1 MLRSLSIRD
10 FVIVDTLDLDFSAGF
25 TVFTGE
31 TGAGK
36 SILIDALA
44 LVLGER
50 ADAGVV
56 REGAARA
63 SISATFAT
71 HATLDA
77 WLAERELGGDEGN
90 HEVLLR
96 RTVDAGGRG
105 KAFINGAAATLTQLR
120 EVGDQLVDIHGQHAH
135 QQLLRPDAQR
145 LLFDAHAGLTLQ
157 TTAVAEAW
165 RAWRACVRQREAVEQ
180 QSREM
185 QLERERLEWQV
196 GELDKLAPQPGE
208 WEEIQTEYNRLSHA
222 ASLIDGSRTALDALH
237 EADGSVLSSL
247 NSLVQKV
254 RQLADL
260 DPALNDVLAALE
272 PAQVQAEEAAHS
284 LSRYVDRVELDPE
297 RLQAVEARMQAIH
310 TTARKYR
317 LPPEQLP
324 DELLARRQQLDDLQA
339 AQDIN
344 KIAARETAARGA
356 YLTLAQHLSAARTRA
371 AEALS
376 AAVTEAMQG
385 LSMAGGAFSVA
396 LHKLDEGQSYGL
408 EQVEFLVAGHA
419 GVTARPLARV
429 ASGGE
434 LARISLA
441 ISVITSEA
449 APTPTLIF
457 DEVDTGIGGA
467 VAEVVGR
474 RLQELG
480 RARQVLCVTHLP
492 QVAAQAGT
500 HLLVSKDTVEGSKTD
515 GPVNGP
521 ITRSRIRP
529 LDTAGRVTETARML
543 GGATV
548 TATTLQ
554 HAEEMVAQGVAQ
566 AATQDARGGHAANAG
581 AKSAKGSKDSKDSNK
596 DADKDGRRARRAVG

>member
-10 FVIVDTLDLDFSAGF
+10 FVIVDTLDLDFTAGF

-63 SISATFAT
+63 SVSATFST
-71 HATLDA
+71 HPALDA
-77 WLAERELGGDEGN
+77 WLNEQALAEDDGN
-90 HEVLLR
+90 VLLR
-96 RTVDAGGRG
+96 RVVDANGRS
-105 KAFINGAAATLTQLR
+105 KAFINGNAATLAQLR

-135 QQLLRPDAQR
+135 QLLLRPDAQR
-145 LLFDAHAGLTLQ
+145 LLLDAHAGLTAQ
-157 TTAVAEAW
+157 AAAVAEAW
-165 RAWRACVRQREAVEQ
+165 RTWRACVRQREAVEQ

-196 GELDKLAPQPGE
+196 GELDKLAPQAGE
-208 WEEIQTEYNRLSHA
+208 WEAIQGEHKRLSHA
-222 ASLIDGSRTALDALH
+222 ANLLEGGRAALDALS
-237 EADGSVLSSL
+237 EADGAVLSAL
-247 NSLVQKV
+247 NEMAHRL
-254 RQLADL
+254 RQLAEV
-260 DPALNDVLAALE
+260 DPALADVVTALE
-272 PAQVQAEEAAHS
+272 AAEVQAEEAAHS
-284 LSRYVDRVELDPE
+284 LTRYVDRLELDPE
-297 RLQAVEARMQAIH
+297 RLQVVEERMQALH
-310 TTARKYR
+310 TAARKFR
-317 LPPEQLP
+317 VPPEQLP
-324 DELLARRQQLDDLQA
+324 EELLARRQQLDDLQA
-339 AQDIN
+339 AQDLN
-344 KIAARETAARGA
+344 KITAREAAARAA
-356 YLTLAQHLSAARTRA
+356 YLTIARHLSDSRREA
-371 AEALS
+371 AERLS

-385 LSMAGGAFSVA
+385 LSMAGGSFTVA
-396 LHKLDEGQSYGL
+396 LHPLEEGASHGL

-419 GVTARPLARV
+419 GVSARPLAKV

-500 HLLVSKDTVEGSKTD
+500 HLLVSKETVGD
-515 GPVNGP
+515 GGEAV
-521 ITRSRIRP
+521 TRSQIRV
-529 LDTAGRVTETARML
+529 LDAAGRVVETARML

-554 HAEEMVAQGVAQ
+554 HAEEMLAQG
-566 AATQDARGGHAANAG
+566 ARGVPAAARE
-581 AKSAKGSKDSKDSNK
+581 
-596 DADKDGRRARRAVG
+596 GRRARRAAS

>member
-10 FVIVDTLDLDFSAGF
+10 FVIVDTLDLDFTTGF

-56 REGAARA
+56 REGAPRA
-63 SISATFAT
+63 SVSATFST
-71 HATLDA
+71 HPALDA
-77 WLAERELGGDEGN
+77 WLAERELNSEAEDGVAT
-90 HEVLLR
+90 VLLR
-96 RTVDAGGRG
+96 RTVDAGGRS
-105 KAFINGAAATLTQLR
+105 KAFINGAAATLAQLR

-135 QQLLRPDAQR
+135 QLLLRPDAQR
-145 LLFDAHAGLTLQ
+145 LLFDAHAGLTQ
-157 TTAVAEAW
+157 QAGAVAEAW
-165 RAWRACVRQREAVEQ
+165 RAWRACVRQREAVEH

-196 GELDKLAPQPGE
+196 GELDKLNPQPGE
-208 WEEIQTEYNRLSHA
+208 WEEIQSEYNRLSHA
-222 ASLIDGSRTALDALH
+222 AGLIDGSRAALEALS
-237 EADGSVLSSL
+237 EADGSVLSAL
-247 NSLVQKV
+247 NTIVHKLQ
-254 RQLADL
+254 QLADV
-260 DPALNDVLAALE
+260 DPALRDVLAALE
-272 PAQVQAEEAAHS
+272 PAQMQAEEAAHS
-284 LSRYVDRVELDPE
+284 LTRYVDRLELDPE
-297 RLQAVEARMQAIH
+297 RLQAVDERMQALH
-310 TTARKYR
+310 ATARKYR

-324 DELLARRQQLDDLQA
+324 DELVARRQQLDDLQA
-339 AQDIN
+339 AQDLN
-344 KIAARETAARGA
+344 KVMAREAAAKAA
-356 YLTLAQHLSAARTRA
+356 YLTLAQHLSHARKHAAQ
-371 AEALS
+371 ALS
-376 AAVTEAMQG
+376 AAVTDAMQG
-385 LSMAGGAFSVA
+385 LSMAGGSFVA
-396 LHKLDEGQSYGL
+396 ALNALDEGQSHGL

-419 GVTARPLARV
+419 GVSPRPLARV

-449 APTPTLIF
+449 SPTPTLIF

-500 HLLVSKDTVEGSKTD
+500 HLLVSKETTDAGDGS
-515 GPVNGP
+515 V
-521 ITRSRIRP
+521 TRSRIRV
-529 LDTAGRVTETARML
+529 LDPAGRVVETARML

-554 HAEEMVAQGVAQ
+554 HAEEMLAQGMSGGQ
-566 AATQDARGGHAANAG
+566 GSQPARGAG
-581 AKSAKGSKDSKDSNK
+581 G
-596 DADKDGRRARRAVG
+596 KDGRRNRRAAG

>member
-10 FVIVDTLDLDFSAGF
+10 FVIVDTLDLDFTTGF

-56 REGAARA
+56 REGAPRA
-63 SISATFAT
+63 SVSATFST
-71 HATLDA
+71 HPALDA
-77 WLAERELGGDEGN
+77 WLAERELNSEAEDGV
-90 HEVLLR
+90 HTVLLR
-96 RTVDAGGRG
+96 RTVDAGGRS
-105 KAFINGAAATLTQLR
+105 KAFINGAAATLAQLR

-135 QQLLRPDAQR
+135 QLLLRPDAQR
-145 LLFDAHAGLTLQ
+145 LLFDAHAGLTQ
-157 TTAVAEAW
+157 QAGAVAEAW
-165 RAWRACVRQREAVEQ
+165 RAWRACVRQREAVEH

-196 GELDKLAPQPGE
+196 GELDKLNPQPGE
-208 WEEIQTEYNRLSHA
+208 WEEIQSEYNRLSHA
-222 ASLIDGSRTALDALH
+222 AGLIDGSRAALDALS
-237 EADGSVLSSL
+237 EADGSVLSAL
-247 NSLVQKV
+247 NTIVHKLQ
-254 RQLADL
+254 QLADV
-260 DPALNDVLAALE
+260 DGALRDVLAALE
-272 PAQVQAEEAAHS
+272 PAQMQAEEAAHS
-284 LSRYVDRVELDPE
+284 LTRYVDRLELDPE
-297 RLQAVEARMQAIH
+297 RLQAVDERMQALH
-310 TTARKYR
+310 ATARKYR

-324 DELLARRQQLDDLQA
+324 DELVARRQQLDDLQA
-339 AQDIN
+339 AQDLN
-344 KIAARETAARGA
+344 KVMAREAAAKAA
-356 YLTLAQHLSAARTRA
+356 YLTLAQHLSHARKQAAQ
-371 AEALS
+371 ALS
-376 AAVTEAMQG
+376 AAVTDAMQG
-385 LSMAGGAFSVA
+385 LSMAGGSFVA
-396 LHKLDEGQSYGL
+396 ALNALDEGQSHGL

-419 GVTARPLARV
+419 GVSPRPLARV

-449 APTPTLIF
+449 SPTPTLIF

-500 HLLVSKDTVEGSKTD
+500 HLLVSKETTDAGDGS
-515 GPVNGP
+515 V
-521 ITRSRIRP
+521 TRSRIRV
-529 LDTAGRVTETARML
+529 LDPAGRVVETARML

-554 HAEEMVAQGVAQ
+554 HAEEMLAQGMAGGQ
-566 AATQDARGGHAANAG
+566 GSQPARGAG
-581 AKSAKGSKDSKDSNK
+581 G
-596 DADKDGRRARRAVG
+596 KDGRRSRRAAG

>member
-10 FVIVDTLDLDFSAGF
+10 FVIVDTLDLDFTPGF

-50 ADAGVV
+50 ADAGIV
-56 REGAARA
+56 REGAPRA
-63 SISATFAT
+63 SISATFST
-71 HATLDA
+71 HPALDA
-77 WLAERELGGDEGN
+77 WLGERELNAADEDGAGS
-90 HEVLLR
+90 VLLR
-96 RTVDAGGRG
+96 RTVDAGGRS
-105 KAFINGAAATLTQLR
+105 KAFINGAAATLAQLR

-135 QQLLRPDAQR
+135 QLLLRPDAQR
-145 LLFDAHAGLTLQ
+145 LLFDAHAGLTQ
-157 TTAVAEAW
+157 QAGAVAEAW
-165 RAWRACVRQREAVEQ
+165 RAWRACVRQREAVEH

-196 GELDKLAPQPGE
+196 GELDKLNPQPGE
-208 WEEIQTEYNRLSHA
+208 WEEIQAEYNRLSHA
-222 ASLIDGSRTALDALH
+222 AGLIDGSRAALDALS
-237 EADGSVLSSL
+237 EADGSVLSAL
-247 NSLVQKV
+247 NTIVHRLQ
-254 RQLADL
+254 QLADV
-260 DPALNDVLAALE
+260 DPALRDVLAALE

-284 LSRYVDRVELDPE
+284 LTRYVDRLELDPE
-297 RLQAVEARMQAIH
+297 RLQAVEERMQALH
-310 TTARKYR
+310 ATARKYR

-324 DELLARRQQLDDLQA
+324 EELLARRQQLDDLQA
-339 AQDIN
+339 AQDLN
-344 KIAARETAARGA
+344 KVMAREAAAKAA
-356 YLTLAQHLSAARTRA
+356 YLTLAQHLSHARKQAAR
-371 AEALS
+371 ALS
-376 AAVTEAMQG
+376 AAVTDAMQG
-385 LSMAGGAFSVA
+385 LSMAGGSFVA
-396 LHKLDEGQSYGL
+396 ALNTLEEGQSYGL

-419 GVTARPLARV
+419 GVSARPLARV

-449 APTPTLIF
+449 SPTPTLIF

-500 HLLVSKDTVEGSKTD
+500 HLLVSKETTD
-515 GPVNGP
+515 GGDGSV
-521 ITRSRIRP
+521 TRSRIRG
-529 LDTAGRVTETARML
+529 LDPAGRVVETARML

-554 HAEEMVAQGVAQ
+554 HAEEMLAQGAEAQ
-566 AATQDARGGHAANAG
+566 AGAPVRGT
-581 AKSAKGSKDSKDSNK
+581 AKE
-596 DADKDGRRARRAVG
+596 GRRSRRAAG

>member
-10 FVIVDTLDLDFSAGF
+10 FVIVDTLDLDFTTGF

-56 REGAARA
+56 REGAPRA
-63 SISATFAT
+63 SVSATFST
-71 HATLDA
+71 HPALDA
-77 WLAERELGGDEGN
+77 WLAERELNSEAEDGVAT
-90 HEVLLR
+90 VLLR
-96 RTVDAGGRG
+96 RTVDAGGRS
-105 KAFINGAAATLTQLR
+105 KAFINGAAATLAQLR

-135 QQLLRPDAQR
+135 QLLLRPDAQR
-145 LLFDAHAGLTLQ
+145 LLFDAHAGLTQ
-157 TTAVAEAW
+157 QAGAVAEAW
-165 RAWRACVRQREAVEQ
+165 RAWRACVRQREAVEH

-196 GELDKLAPQPGE
+196 GELDKLNPQPGE
-208 WEEIQTEYNRLSHA
+208 WEEIQSEYNRLSHA
-222 ASLIDGSRTALDALH
+222 AGLIDGSRAALDALS
-237 EADGSVLSSL
+237 EADGSVLSAL
-247 NSLVQKV
+247 NTIVHKLQ
-254 RQLADL
+254 QLADV
-260 DPALNDVLAALE
+260 DPALRDVLAALE
-272 PAQVQAEEAAHS
+272 PAQMQAEEAAHS
-284 LSRYVDRVELDPE
+284 LTRYVDRLELDPE
-297 RLQAVEARMQAIH
+297 RLQAVDERMQALH
-310 TTARKYR
+310 ATARKYR

-324 DELLARRQQLDDLQA
+324 DELVARRQQLDDLQA
-339 AQDIN
+339 AQDLN
-344 KIAARETAARGA
+344 KVMAREAAAKAA
-356 YLTLAQHLSAARTRA
+356 YLTLAQHLSHARKQAAQ
-371 AEALS
+371 ALS
-376 AAVTEAMQG
+376 AAVTDAMQG
-385 LSMAGGAFSVA
+385 LSMAGGSFVTA
-396 LHKLDEGQSYGL
+396 LNALDEGQSHGL

-419 GVTARPLARV
+419 GVSPRPLARV

-449 APTPTLIF
+449 SPTPTLIF

-500 HLLVSKDTVEGSKTD
+500 HLLVSKETTDAGDGS
-515 GPVNGP
+515 V
-521 ITRSRIRP
+521 TRSRIRV
-529 LDTAGRVTETARML
+529 LDPAGRVVETARML

-554 HAEEMVAQGVAQ
+554 HAEEMLAQGMAGGQ
-566 AATQDARGGHAANAG
+566 GSQPARGAG
-581 AKSAKGSKDSKDSNK
+581 G
-596 DADKDGRRARRAVG
+596 KDGRRSRRAAG

>member
-63 SISATFAT
+63 SVSATFST
-71 HATLDA
+71 HPALDA
-77 WLAERELGGDEGN
+77 WLNEQALAEDDGN
-90 HEVLLR
+90 VLLR
-96 RTVDAGGRG
+96 RVVDANGRS
-105 KAFINGAAATLTQLR
+105 KAFINGNAATLAQLR

-135 QQLLRPDAQR
+135 QLLLRPDAQR
-145 LLFDAHAGLTLQ
+145 LLLDAHAGLTAQ
-157 TTAVAEAW
+157 AAAVAEAW
-165 RAWRACVRQREAVEQ
+165 RTWRACVRQREAVEQ

-208 WEEIQTEYNRLSHA
+208 WEAIQGEHKRLSHA
-222 ASLIDGSRTALDALH
+222 ANLLEGGRAALDALS
-237 EADGSVLSSL
+237 EADGAVLSAL
-247 NSLVQKV
+247 NAMAHRL
-254 RQLADL
+254 RQLAEV
-260 DPALNDVLAALE
+260 DPALGDVVTALE
-272 PAQVQAEEAAHS
+272 AAEVQAEEAAHS
-284 LSRYVDRVELDPE
+284 LTRYVDRLELDPE
-297 RLQAVEARMQAIH
+297 RLQVVEERMQALH
-310 TTARKYR
+310 TAARKFR
-317 LPPEQLP
+317 VPPEQLP
-324 DELLARRQQLDDLQA
+324 EELLARRQQLDDLQA
-339 AQDIN
+339 AQDLN
-344 KIAARETAARGA
+344 KITAREAAARAA
-356 YLTLAQHLSAARTRA
+356 YLTIARHLSDSRREA
-371 AEALS
+371 AERLS

-385 LSMAGGAFSVA
+385 LSMAGGSFTVA
-396 LHKLDEGQSYGL
+396 LHPLDEGASHGL

-419 GVTARPLARV
+419 GVSARPLAKV

-500 HLLVSKDTVEGSKTD
+500 HLLVSKETVGD
-515 GPVNGP
+515 GGEAV
-521 ITRSRIRP
+521 TRSQIRV
-529 LDTAGRVTETARML
+529 LDAAGRVVETARML

-554 HAEEMVAQGVAQ
+554 HAEEMLAQG
-566 AATQDARGGHAANAG
+566 ARGVPAA
-581 AKSAKGSKDSKDSNK
+581 AKE
-596 DADKDGRRARRAVG
+596 GRRVRRAAS

>member
-10 FVIVDTLDLDFSAGF
+10 FVIVDTLDLDFTSGF

-56 REGAARA
+56 REGAPRA
-63 SISATFAT
+63 SVSATFST
-71 HATLDA
+71 HPALDA
-77 WLAERELGGDEGN
+77 WLAERELNGDAEDGV
-90 HEVLLR
+90 HSVLLR
-96 RTVDAGGRG
+96 RTVDAGGRS
-105 KAFINGAAATLTQLR
+105 KAFINGAAATLAQLR

-135 QQLLRPDAQR
+135 QLLLRPDAQR
-145 LLFDAHAGLTLQ
+145 LLFDAHAGLTQ
-157 TTAVAEAW
+157 QAGAVAEAW
-165 RAWRACVRQREAVEQ
+165 RAWRACVRQREAVEH

-196 GELDKLAPQPGE
+196 GELDKLNPQPGE
-208 WEEIQTEYNRLSHA
+208 WEEIQSEYNRLSHA
-222 ASLIDGSRTALDALH
+222 AGLIDGSRAALDALS
-237 EADGSVLSSL
+237 EADGSVLSAL
-247 NSLVQKV
+247 NTIVHRLQ
-254 RQLADL
+254 QLADL
-260 DPALNDVLAALE
+260 DPALRDVLAALE
-272 PAQVQAEEAAHS
+272 PAQMQAEEAAHS
-284 LSRYVDRVELDPE
+284 LTRYVDRLELDPE
-297 RLQAVEARMQAIH
+297 RLQAVEERMQALH
-310 TTARKYR
+310 ATARKYR

-324 DELLARRQQLDDLQA
+324 DELTARRQQLDDLQA
-339 AQDIN
+339 AQDLN
-344 KIAARETAARGA
+344 KVMAREAAAKAA
-356 YLTLAQHLSAARTRA
+356 YLTLAQHLSHARRQAAQ
-371 AEALS
+371 ALS

-385 LSMAGGAFSVA
+385 LSMAGGSFVA
-396 LHKLDEGQSYGL
+396 ALNALEEGQSYGL

-419 GVTARPLARV
+419 GVSARPLARV

-449 APTPTLIF
+449 SPTPTLIF

-500 HLLVSKDTVEGSKTD
+500 HLLVSKETTGAGDGS
-515 GPVNGP
+515 V
-521 ITRSRIRP
+521 TRSRIRV
-529 LDTAGRVTETARML
+529 LDPAGRVVETARML

-554 HAEEMVAQGVAQ
+554 HAEEMLAQGMAEAPASQ
-566 AATQDARGGHAANAG
+566 SARSAG
-581 AKSAKGSKDSKDSNK
+581 AKEGRR
-596 DADKDGRRARRAVG
+596 GRRAAG

>member
-10 FVIVDTLDLDFSAGF
+10 FVIVDKLDLDFSAGF

-56 REGAARA
+56 REGASRA
-63 SISATFAT
+63 SVSATFST
-71 HATLDA
+71 HPALDA
-77 WLAERELGGDEGN
+77 WLAERELAGDGDERGS
-90 HEVLLR
+90 VLLR

-105 KAFINGAAATLTQLR
+105 KAFINGAAATLAQLR
-120 EVGDQLVDIHGQHAH
+120 EVGDLLVDIHGQHAH
-135 QQLLRPDAQR
+135 QLLLRPDAQR
-145 LLFDAHAGLTLQ
+145 LLLDAHAGLTAQ
-157 TTAVAEAW
+157 AAAVAEAW
-165 RAWRACVRQREAVEQ
+165 RTWRACVRQREAVEQ

-196 GELDKLAPQPGE
+196 GELEKLGPQPGE
-208 WEEIQTEYNRLSHA
+208 WDEIQSEYNRLSHA
-222 ASLIDGSRTALDALH
+222 AGLIDGGRAALDALS
-237 EADGSVLSSL
+237 ETDGSVLSGL
-247 NSLVQKV
+247 NAVVQRL
-254 RQLADL
+254 RQLADI
-260 DPALNDVLAALE
+260 DPALRDVLAALE

-284 LSRYVDRVELDPE
+284 LNRYVDRLELDPE
-297 RLQAVEARMQAIH
+297 RLQAVEERMQALH

-339 AQDIN
+339 AQDLN
-344 KIAARETAARGA
+344 KVTAREAAARAA
-356 YLTLAQHLSAARTRA
+356 YLTIAHHLSAARKAA

-376 AAVTEAMQG
+376 NAVTEAMQG
-385 LSMAGGAFSVA
+385 LSMAGGCFAVA
-396 LHKLDEGQSYGL
+396 LHPLEEGLSHGL

-419 GVTARPLARV
+419 GVSPRALAKV

-457 DEVDTGIGGA
+457 DEVDAGIGGA

-480 RARQVLCVTHLP
+480 RSRQVLCVTHLP
-492 QVAAQAGT
+492 QVAAQAGS
-500 HLLVSKDTVEGSKTD
+500 HLLVSKETVAGAD
-515 GPVNGP
+515 GAV
-521 ITRSRIRP
+521 TRSRIRM
-529 LDTAGRVTETARML
+529 LDAAGRVVETARML

-554 HAEEMVAQGVAQ
+554 HAEEMLAQGARDTAAGGKESRRPRRVA
-566 AATQDARGGHAANAG
+566 
-581 AKSAKGSKDSKDSNK
+581 S
-596 DADKDGRRARRAVG
+596 

>member
-63 SISATFAT
+63 SISATFLT
-71 HATLDA
+71 HPALDA
-77 WLAERELGGDEGN
+77 WLAERELAGDDDT
-90 HEVLLR
+90 VLLR
-96 RTVDAGGRG
+96 RTVDASGRG
-105 KAFINGAAATLTQLR
+105 KAFINGAAATLAQLR

-145 LLFDAHAGLTLQ
+145 HLFDAHAGLTEQ
-157 TTAVAEAW
+157 AGAVAEAW
-165 RAWRACVRQREAVEQ
+165 RAWRAARAQREAVEH

-196 GELDKLAPQPGE
+196 GELDKLAPQAGE
-208 WEEIQTEYNRLSHA
+208 WEEIQAEYNRLSHA
-222 ASLIDGSRTALDALH
+222 AGLIDGSRAALDALS
-237 EADGSVLSSL
+237 ESDGAVASVLNGVVHRL
-247 NSLVQKV
+247 Q
-254 RQLADL
+254 QLADV
-260 DPALNDVLAALE
+260 DPGLRDVLAALE
-272 PAQVQAEEAAHS
+272 PALVQVDEAAHS
-284 LSRYVDRVELDPE
+284 LTRYVDRLELDPE
-297 RLQAVEARMQAIH
+297 RLQAVEERMQALH

-344 KIAARETAARGA
+344 KVLAREAAARAA
-356 YLTLAQHLSAARTRA
+356 YLTLAQHLSAARAVA
-371 AEALS
+371 AAALS
-376 AAVTEAMQG
+376 AAVTDAMQG
-385 LSMAGGAFSVA
+385 LSMAGGTFAVA
-396 LHKLDEGQSYGL
+396 LHPLEEGQSHGL

-480 RARQVLCVTHLP
+480 RSRQVLCVTHLP
-492 QVAAQAGT
+492 QVAAQAGA
-500 HLLVSKDTVEGSKTD
+500 HLLVSKESKTD
-515 GPVNGP
+515 KAGAV
-521 ITRSRIRP
+521 TRSRIRL
-529 LDTAGRVTETARML
+529 LDAEGRVSETARML

-548 TATTLQ
+548 TATTVQ
-554 HAEEMVAQGVAQ
+554 HAEEMLAQGARAAAQ
-566 AATQDARGGHAANAG
+566 AANAPREGGG
-581 AKSAKGSKDSKDSNK
+581 RKP
-596 DADKDGRRARRAVG
+596 RRAAG

>member
-10 FVIVDTLDLDFSAGF
+10 FVIVDTLDLDFSTGF

-63 SISATFAT
+63 GISATFHT
-71 HATLDA
+71 HAALDA
-77 WLAERELGGDEGN
+77 WLAERDLAGDDDT
-90 HEVLLR
+90 VLLR
-96 RTVDAGGRG
+96 RTVDASGRS
-105 KAFINGAAATLTQLR
+105 KAFINGAAATLAQLR

-135 QQLLRPDAQR
+135 QLLLRPDAQR
-145 LLFDAHAGLTLQ
+145 QLFDAHAGLIEQ
-157 TTAVAEAW
+157 SGAVAEAW
-165 RAWRACVRQREAVEQ
+165 RVWRACVKQREAVEH

-208 WEEIQTEYNRLSHA
+208 WEEIQSEYNRLSHA
-222 ASLIDGSRTALDALH
+222 AGLIDGSRAALDALS
-237 EADGSVLSSL
+237 ESDGAVTSVLNGVVHRL
-247 NSLVQKV
+247 Q
-254 RQLADL
+254 QLADV
-260 DPALNDVLAALE
+260 DVALRDVLAALE
-272 PAQVQAEEAAHS
+272 PALVQVEEAAHS
-284 LSRYVDRVELDPE
+284 LNRYVDRLELDPE
-297 RLQAVEARMQAIH
+297 RLQAVEDRMQALH
-310 TTARKYR
+310 ATARKYR
-317 LPPEQLP
+317 LPPEQLC
-324 DELLARRQQLDDLQA
+324 DELLARKQQLDDLQA

-344 KIAARETAARGA
+344 KVLAREAASRAA
-356 YLTLAQHLSAARTRA
+356 YLTLAQHLSAARKVA

-376 AAVTEAMQG
+376 AAVTDAMQG
-385 LSMAGGAFSVA
+385 LSMAGGTFAVA
-396 LHKLDEGQSYGL
+396 LNPLEEGQSHGL

-419 GVTARPLARV
+419 GVSARPLARV

-480 RARQVLCVTHLP
+480 RSRQVLCVTHLP

-500 HLLVSKDTVEGSKTD
+500 HLLVSKESREDSQGAV
-515 GPVNGP
+515 
-521 ITRSRIRP
+521 TRSRIRV
-529 LDTAGRVTETARML
+529 LDDAGRVDETARML

-548 TATTLQ
+548 TATTMQ
-554 HAEEMVAQGVAQ
+554 HAREMLAQGARAAAQ
-566 AATQDARGGHAANAG
+566 AANAPRETGGR
-581 AKSAKGSKDSKDSNK
+581 KS
-596 DADKDGRRARRAVG
+596 RRAAG

>member
-10 FVIVDTLDLDFSAGF
+10 FVIVDTLDLDFTPGF

-50 ADAGVV
+50 ADAGIV
-56 REGAARA
+56 REGAPRA
-63 SISATFAT
+63 SISATFST
-71 HATLDA
+71 HPALDA
-77 WLAERELGGDEGN
+77 WLAERELNAEDEDGAGS
-90 HEVLLR
+90 VLLR
-96 RTVDAGGRG
+96 RTVDAGGRS
-105 KAFINGAAATLTQLR
+105 KAFINGAAATLAQLR

-135 QQLLRPDAQR
+135 QLLLRPDAQR
-145 LLFDAHAGLTLQ
+145 LLFDAHAGLTQ
-157 TTAVAEAW
+157 QAGAVAEAW
-165 RAWRACVRQREAVEQ
+165 RAWRACVRQREAVEH

-196 GELDKLAPQPGE
+196 GELDKLNPQPGE
-208 WEEIQTEYNRLSHA
+208 WEEIQAEYNRLSHA
-222 ASLIDGSRTALDALH
+222 AGLIDGSRAALDALS
-237 EADGSVLSSL
+237 EADGSVLSAL
-247 NSLVQKV
+247 NTIVHRLQ
-254 RQLADL
+254 QLADV
-260 DPALNDVLAALE
+260 DPALRDVLAALE

-284 LSRYVDRVELDPE
+284 LTRYVDRLELDPE
-297 RLQAVEARMQAIH
+297 RLQAVEERMQALH
-310 TTARKYR
+310 ATARKYR

-324 DELLARRQQLDDLQA
+324 EELLTRRQQLDDLQA
-339 AQDIN
+339 AQDLN
-344 KIAARETAARGA
+344 KVMAREAAAKAA
-356 YLTLAQHLSAARTRA
+356 YLTLAQHLSHARKQAAQ
-371 AEALS
+371 ALS
-376 AAVTEAMQG
+376 AAVTDAMQG
-385 LSMAGGAFSVA
+385 LSMAGGSFVA
-396 LHKLDEGQSYGL
+396 ALNTLEEGQSYGM

-419 GVTARPLARV
+419 GVSARPLARV

-449 APTPTLIF
+449 SPTPTLIF

-500 HLLVSKDTVEGSKTD
+500 HLLVSKETTD
-515 GPVNGP
+515 GGDGSV
-521 ITRSRIRP
+521 TRSRIRV
-529 LDTAGRVTETARML
+529 LDPAGRVVETARML

-554 HAEEMVAQGVAQ
+554 HAEEMLAQGADAQ
-566 AATQDARGGHAANAG
+566 AGAALRGT
-581 AKSAKGSKDSKDSNK
+581 AKESRR
-596 DADKDGRRARRAVG
+596 GRRAAG

>member
-10 FVIVDTLDLDFSAGF
+10 FVIVDTLDLDFTTGF

-56 REGAARA
+56 REGAPRA
-63 SISATFAT
+63 GVSATFST
-71 HATLDA
+71 HPALDA
-77 WLAERELGGDEGN
+77 WLAERELNGEAEDGV
-90 HEVLLR
+90 HTVLLR
-96 RTVDAGGRG
+96 RTVDAGGRS
-105 KAFINGAAATLTQLR
+105 KAFINGAAATLAQLR

-135 QQLLRPDAQR
+135 QLLLRPDAQR
-145 LLFDAHAGLTLQ
+145 LLFDAHAGLTQ
-157 TTAVAEAW
+157 QAGAVAEAW
-165 RAWRACVRQREAVEQ
+165 RAWRACVRQREAVEH

-196 GELDKLAPQPGE
+196 GELDKLNPQPGE
-208 WEEIQTEYNRLSHA
+208 WEEIQSEYNRLSHA
-222 ASLIDGSRTALDALH
+222 AGLIDGSRAALDALS
-237 EADGSVLSSL
+237 EADGSVLSAL
-247 NSLVQKV
+247 NTIVHKLQ
-254 RQLADL
+254 QLADV
-260 DPALNDVLAALE
+260 DPALRDVLAALE
-272 PAQVQAEEAAHS
+272 PAQMQAEEAAHS
-284 LSRYVDRVELDPE
+284 LTRYVDRLELDPE
-297 RLQAVEARMQAIH
+297 RLQAVDERMQALH
-310 TTARKYR
+310 ATARKYR

-324 DELLARRQQLDDLQA
+324 DELVARRQQLDDLQA
-339 AQDIN
+339 AQDLN
-344 KIAARETAARGA
+344 KVMAREAAAKAA
-356 YLTLAQHLSAARTRA
+356 YLTLAQHLSHARKQAAQ
-371 AEALS
+371 ALS
-376 AAVTEAMQG
+376 AAVTDAMQG
-385 LSMAGGAFSVA
+385 LSMAGGSFVA
-396 LHKLDEGQSYGL
+396 ALNALDEGQSHGL

-419 GVTARPLARV
+419 GVSPRPLVRV

-449 APTPTLIF
+449 SPTPTLIF

-492 QVAAQAGT
+492 QVAAQAST
-500 HLLVSKDTVEGSKTD
+500 HLLVSKETTDAGDGS
-515 GPVNGP
+515 V
-521 ITRSRIRP
+521 TRSRIRV
-529 LDTAGRVTETARML
+529 LDPAGRVVETARML

-554 HAEEMVAQGVAQ
+554 HAEEMLAQGMAGGQ
-566 AATQDARGGHAANAG
+566 GSQPARGAG
-581 AKSAKGSKDSKDSNK
+581 G
-596 DADKDGRRARRAVG
+596 KDGRRSRRAAG

>member
-50 ADAGVV
+50 SDAGVV

-63 SISATFAT
+63 SISATFQT
-71 HATLDA
+71 HPALDV
-77 WLAERELGGDEGN
+77 WLAERELAGAGDDEGDT
-90 HEVLLR
+90 VLLR
-96 RTVDAGGRG
+96 RTVDASGRG
-105 KAFINGAAATLTQLR
+105 KAFINGAAATLAQLR

-145 LLFDAHAGLTLQ
+145 QLFDAHAGLTEQ
-157 TTAVAEAW
+157 AGAVAEAW
-165 RAWRACVRQREAVEQ
+165 RAWRACVKQREAVEH

-208 WEEIQTEYNRLSHA
+208 WEEIQSEYNRLSHA
-222 ASLIDGSRTALDALH
+222 ASLIDGSRAALDALS
-237 EADGSVLSSL
+237 ESDGSVTSVL
-247 NSLVQKV
+247 NGVVHRL
-254 RQLADL
+254 RQLADV
-260 DPALNDVLAALE
+260 DPALSDVLAALD
-272 PAQVQAEEAAHS
+272 PALVQVEEAAHS
-284 LSRYVDRVELDPE
+284 LNRYVDRLELDPE
-297 RLQAVEARMQAIH
+297 RLQVVEARMQVLH
-310 TTARKYR
+310 NTARKYR
-317 LPPEQLP
+317 LPPEQLS

-339 AQDIN
+339 AQDVN
-344 KIAARETAARGA
+344 KVLAREAAARAA
-356 YLTLAQHLSAARTRA
+356 YLTLAKHLSAARKVA

-376 AAVTEAMQG
+376 AAVTDAMQG
-385 LSMAGGAFSVA
+385 LSMAGGAFAVA
-396 LHKLDEGQSYGL
+396 LNPLDEGQSHGL

-419 GVTARPLARV
+419 GVSARPLARV

-480 RARQVLCVTHLP
+480 RSRQVLCVTHLP

-500 HLLVSKDTVEGSKTD
+500 HLLVSKESKTD
-515 GPVNGP
+515 KSGAV
-521 ITRSRIRP
+521 TRSRIRM
-529 LDTAGRVTETARML
+529 LDADGRVNETARML

-548 TATTLQ
+548 TATTMQ
-554 HAEEMVAQGVAQ
+554 HAEEMLAQGARASAQ
-566 AATQDARGGHAANAG
+566 AANAG
-581 AKSAKGSKDSKDSNK
+581 REAGRKS
-596 DADKDGRRARRAVG
+596 RRAAG

>member
-10 FVIVDTLDLDFSAGF
+10 FVIVDTLDLDFTTGF

-56 REGAARA
+56 REGAPRA
-63 SISATFAT
+63 SVSATFST
-71 HATLDA
+71 HPALDA
-77 WLAERELGGDEGN
+77 WLAERELNSEAEDGV
-90 HEVLLR
+90 HTVLLR
-96 RTVDAGGRG
+96 RTVDAGGRS
-105 KAFINGAAATLTQLR
+105 KAFINGAAATLAQLR

-135 QQLLRPDAQR
+135 QLLLRPDAQR
-145 LLFDAHAGLTLQ
+145 LLFDAHAGLTQ
-157 TTAVAEAW
+157 QAGAVAEAW
-165 RAWRACVRQREAVEQ
+165 RAWRACVRQREAVEH

-196 GELDKLAPQPGE
+196 GELDKLNPQPGE
-208 WEEIQTEYNRLSHA
+208 WEEIQSEYNRLSHA
-222 ASLIDGSRTALDALH
+222 AGLIDGSRAALDALS
-237 EADGSVLSSL
+237 EADGSVLSAL
-247 NSLVQKV
+247 NTIVHKLQ
-254 RQLADL
+254 QLADV
-260 DPALNDVLAALE
+260 DGALRDVLAALE
-272 PAQVQAEEAAHS
+272 PAQMQAEEAAHS
-284 LSRYVDRVELDPE
+284 LTRYVDRLELDPE
-297 RLQAVEARMQAIH
+297 RLQAVDERMQALH
-310 TTARKYR
+310 ATARKYR

-324 DELLARRQQLDDLQA
+324 DELVARRQQLDELQA
-339 AQDIN
+339 AQDLN
-344 KIAARETAARGA
+344 KVMAREAAAKAA
-356 YLTLAQHLSAARTRA
+356 YLTLAQHLSHARKQAAQ
-371 AEALS
+371 ALS
-376 AAVTEAMQG
+376 AAVTDAMQG
-385 LSMAGGAFSVA
+385 LSMAGGSFVA
-396 LHKLDEGQSYGL
+396 ALNALDEGQSHGL

-419 GVTARPLARV
+419 GVSPRPLARV

-449 APTPTLIF
+449 SPTPTLIF

-500 HLLVSKDTVEGSKTD
+500 HLLVSKETTDAGDGS
-515 GPVNGP
+515 V
-521 ITRSRIRP
+521 TRSRIRV
-529 LDTAGRVTETARML
+529 LDPAGRVVETARML

-554 HAEEMVAQGVAQ
+554 HAEEMLAQGMAGGQ
-566 AATQDARGGHAANAG
+566 GSQPARGAG
-581 AKSAKGSKDSKDSNK
+581 G
-596 DADKDGRRARRAVG
+596 KDGRRSRRAAG

>member
-63 SISATFAT
+63 SIGATFAT
-71 HATLDA
+71 HPALDA
-77 WLAERELGGDEGN
+77 WLAERELSGEDDGDAGRS
-90 HEVLLR
+90 VLLR
-96 RTVDAGGRG
+96 RTVDASGRS
-105 KAFINGAAATLTQLR
+105 KAFINGAAATLAQLR

-135 QQLLRPDAQR
+135 QLLLRPDAQR
-145 LLFDAHAGLTLQ
+145 LLLDAHAGLTAQ
-157 TTAVAEAW
+157 TTAVAESW
-165 RAWRACVRQREAVEQ
+165 RVWRACVRQREAVEH

-208 WEEIQTEYNRLSHA
+208 WDEIQSEYNRLSHA
-222 ASLIDGSRTALDALH
+222 AGLIDGSRAALDALT
-237 EADGSVLSSL
+237 ESDSSVLSAL
-247 NSLVQKV
+247 NALVTRL
-254 RQLADL
+254 RQLADV
-260 DPALNDVLAALE
+260 DPALADVLAALE

-284 LSRYVDRVELDPE
+284 LTRYVDRLELDPE
-297 RLQAVEARMQAIH
+297 RLQVVEERMQALH
-310 TTARKYR
+310 ATARKYR
-317 LPPEQLP
+317 LPPEQLA
-324 DELLARRQQLDDLQA
+324 DELLALRQQLDDLQA
-339 AQDIN
+339 AQDLN
-344 KIAARETAARGA
+344 KVMAREAAARAA
-356 YLTLAQHLSAARTRA
+356 YLTLAQHLSAARKAA

-376 AAVTEAMQG
+376 AAVTDAMQG
-385 LSMAGGAFSVA
+385 LSMAGGSFAVA
-396 LHKLDEGQSYGL
+396 LNVLDEGQSYGL
-408 EQVEFLVAGHA
+408 EQIEFLVAGHA
-419 GVTARPLARV
+419 GVSARPLAKV

-480 RARQVLCVTHLP
+480 RSRQVLCVTHLP
-492 QVAAQAGT
+492 QVAAQAGG
-500 HLLVSKDTVEGSKTD
+500 HLLVSKETTGDAGAHQ
-515 GPVNGP
+515 
-521 ITRSRIRP
+521 TRSRIRV
-529 LDTAGRVTETARML
+529 LDAAGRVVETARML

-548 TATTLQ
+548 TATTVQ
-554 HAEEMVAQGVAQ
+554 HAEEMLAQGARAAAGQ
-566 AATQDARGGHAANAG
+566 ATGAG
-581 AKSAKGSKDSKDSNK
+581 KE
-596 DADKDGRRARRAVG
+596 GRRARRAAG

>member
-10 FVIVDTLDLDFSAGF
+10 FVIVDTLDLDFTGGF

-63 SISATFAT
+63 GISATFHT
-71 HATLDA
+71 HAALDA
-77 WLAERELGGDEGN
+77 WLADRELAGDDDT
-90 HEVLLR
+90 VLLR
-96 RTVDAGGRG
+96 RTVDASGRS
-105 KAFINGAAATLTQLR
+105 KAFINGAAATLAQLR

-145 LLFDAHAGLTLQ
+145 QLFDAHAGLTEQ
-157 TTAVAEAW
+157 AGAVAEAW
-165 RAWRACVRQREAVEQ
+165 RAWRACVKQREAVEH

-208 WEEIQTEYNRLSHA
+208 WDEIQSEYNRLSHA
-222 ASLIDGSRTALDALH
+222 AGLIDGSRAALDALS
-237 EADGSVLSSL
+237 EADGAVASVLNGVVHRL
-247 NSLVQKV
+247 Q
-254 RQLADL
+254 QLADV
-260 DPALNDVLAALE
+260 DPALRDVLAALE
-272 PAQVQAEEAAHS
+272 PALVQVEEAAHS
-284 LSRYVDRVELDPE
+284 LNRYVDRLELDPE
-297 RLQAVEARMQAIH
+297 RLQAVEERMQALH
-310 TTARKYR
+310 ATARKYR
-317 LPPEQLP
+317 LPPEQLA

-344 KIAARETAARGA
+344 KVLAREAASRAA
-356 YLTLAQHLSAARTRA
+356 YLTLAQHLSAARKVA
-371 AEALS
+371 ADALS
-376 AAVTEAMQG
+376 AAVTDAMQG
-385 LSMAGGAFSVA
+385 LSMAGGAFAVA
-396 LHKLDEGQSYGL
+396 LHPLDEGQSHGL

-419 GVTARPLARV
+419 GVSPRPLARV

-480 RARQVLCVTHLP
+480 RSRQVLCVTHLP

-500 HLLVSKDTVEGSKTD
+500 HLLVSKESKAD
-515 GPVNGP
+515 KSGAV
-521 ITRSRIRP
+521 TRSRIRV
-529 LDTAGRVTETARML
+529 LDVEGRVSETARML

-548 TATTLQ
+548 TATTMQ
-554 HAEEMVAQGVAQ
+554 HAEEMLAQGLAQGARTAAQ
-566 AATQDARGGHAANAG
+566 AANAPRDGGG
-581 AKSAKGSKDSKDSNK
+581 RKP
-596 DADKDGRRARRAVG
+596 RRAAG

>member
-10 FVIVDTLDLDFSAGF
+10 FVIVDALDLDFSSGF

-63 SISATFAT
+63 SIGATFHT
-71 HATLDA
+71 HPALDA
-77 WLAERELGGDEGN
+77 WLAERDLAGDDGT
-90 HEVLLR
+90 VLLR
-96 RTVDAGGRG
+96 RTVDASGRS
-105 KAFINGAAATLTQLR
+105 KAFINGAAATLAQLR

-135 QQLLRPDAQR
+135 QLLLRPDAQR
-145 LLFDAHAGLTLQ
+145 RLLDAHAGLTEQ
-157 TTAVAEAW
+157 AAAVAEAW
-165 RAWRACVRQREAVEQ
+165 RAWRACVKQREAVEL

-208 WEEIQTEYNRLSHA
+208 WEDIQSEYNRLSHA
-222 ASLIDGSRTALDALH
+222 AGLIDGSRAALDALS
-237 EADGSVLSSL
+237 ESDGAVMSVLNGVVHRL
-247 NSLVQKV
+247 Q
-254 RQLADL
+254 QLADVDAGL
-260 DPALNDVLAALE
+260 RDVLAALE
-272 PAQVQAEEAAHS
+272 PALVQVEEAAHS
-284 LSRYVDRVELDPE
+284 LNRYVDRLELDPE
-297 RLQAVEARMQAIH
+297 RLQTVEERMQALH
-310 TTARKYR
+310 ATARKYR
-317 LPPEQLP
+317 LAPEQLC
-324 DELLARRQQLDDLQA
+324 DELIARRQQLDDLQA

-344 KIAARETAARGA
+344 KVLAREAASRAA
-356 YLTLAQHLSAARTRA
+356 YLTLAQHLSAARKTA
-371 AEALS
+371 ADALS
-376 AAVTEAMQG
+376 RAVTDAMQG
-385 LSMAGGAFSVA
+385 LSMAGGTFAVA
-396 LHKLDEGQSYGL
+396 LNPLDEGQSHGL
-408 EQVEFLVAGHA
+408 EQIEFLVAGHA
-419 GVTARPLARV
+419 GVSARPLARV

-480 RARQVLCVTHLP
+480 RSRQVLCVTHLP

-500 HLLVSKDTVEGSKTD
+500 HLLVSKDSQPGQQ
-515 GPVNGP
+515 GA
-521 ITRSRIRP
+521 ITRSRIRV
-529 LDTAGRVTETARML
+529 LDAAGRVNETARML

-548 TATTLQ
+548 TATTMQ
-554 HAEEMVAQGVAQ
+554 HAEEMLAQGAR
-566 AATQDARGGHAANAG
+566 AAAESATPANAPREG
-581 AKSAKGSKDSKDSNK
+581 G
-596 DADKDGRRARRAVG
+596 GRKPRRVAI

>member
-10 FVIVDTLDLDFSAGF
+10 FVIVDTLDLDFSSGF

-63 SISATFAT
+63 SVSATFST
-71 HATLDA
+71 HPALDA
-77 WLAERELGGDEGN
+77 WLAERELSGEDDDGGRT
-90 HEVLLR
+90 VLLR
-96 RTVDAGGRG
+96 RTVDAGGRS
-105 KAFINGAAATLTQLR
+105 KAFINGAAATLAQLR

-135 QQLLRPDAQR
+135 QLLLRPDAQR
-145 LLFDAHAGLTLQ
+145 LLFDAHAGLTQ
-157 TTAVAEAW
+157 QAGAVAEAW
-165 RAWRACVRQREAVEQ
+165 RAWRACVRQREAVEH

-196 GELDKLAPQPGE
+196 GELDKLNPQPGE
-208 WEEIQTEYNRLSHA
+208 WDEIQSEYNRLSHA
-222 ASLIDGSRTALDALH
+222 AGLIDGSRAALDALS
-237 EADGSVLSSL
+237 EADGSVLSAL
-247 NSLVQKV
+247 NTIVHRLQQLVDV
-254 RQLADL
+254 
-260 DPALNDVLAALE
+260 DPALRDVLAALE
-272 PAQVQAEEAAHS
+272 PAQLQAEEAAHS
-284 LSRYVDRVELDPE
+284 LTRYVDRLELDPE
-297 RLQAVEARMQAIH
+297 RLQTVEERMQALH
-310 TTARKYR
+310 ATARKYR
-317 LPPEQLP
+317 LPPEQLA
-324 DELLARRQQLDDLQA
+324 DELIALRQQLDDLQA
-339 AQDIN
+339 AQDLN
-344 KIAARETAARGA
+344 KVMAREAAARAA
-356 YLTLAQHLSAARTRA
+356 YLTLAQHLSHARKEAADL
-371 AEALS
+371 LS

-385 LSMAGGAFSVA
+385 LSMAGGSFVVA
-396 LHKLDEGQSYGL
+396 LNQLDEGQSFGL
-408 EQVEFLVAGHA
+408 EQIEFLVAGHA

-449 APTPTLIF
+449 SPTPTLIF

-492 QVAAQAGT
+492 QVAAQAGS
-500 HLLVSKDTVEGSKTD
+500 HLLVSKETTGDAAASV
-515 GPVNGP
+515 
-521 ITRSRIRP
+521 TRSRIRA
-529 LDTAGRVTETARML
+529 LDAAGRVVETARML

-554 HAEEMVAQGVAQ
+554 HAEEMLAQGAR
-566 AATQDARGGHAANAG
+566 AAGG
-581 AKSAKGSKDSKDSNK
+581 KE
-596 DADKDGRRARRAVG
+596 GRRARRVAS

>member
-10 FVIVDTLDLDFSAGF
+10 FVIVDALDLDFSAGF

-50 ADAGVV
+50 ADAGAV

-63 SISATFAT
+63 SVSATFAT
-71 HATLDA
+71 HPALDA
-77 WLAERELGGDEGN
+77 WLGERELAGEGDERGT
-90 HEVLLR
+90 VLLR
-96 RTVDAGGRG
+96 RTVDASGRG
-105 KAFINGAAATLTQLR
+105 KAFINGAAATLAQLR

-145 LLFDAHAGLTLQ
+145 LLLDAHAGLTAQ
-157 TTAVAEAW
+157 AGAVAEAW
-165 RAWRACVRQREAVEQ
+165 RTWRACVRQRETVEQ

-196 GELDKLAPQPGE
+196 GELDKLAPLPGE
-208 WEEIQTEYNRLSHA
+208 WDEIQSEYNRLSHA
-222 ASLIDGSRTALDALH
+222 AGLIDGGRAALDALS
-237 EADGSVLSSL
+237 EADGSVLSGL
-247 NSLVQKV
+247 NTIVQRL
-254 RQLADL
+254 RQLADI
-260 DPALNDVLAALE
+260 DPALRDVLAALE

-284 LSRYVDRVELDPE
+284 LTRYVDRLELDPE
-297 RLQAVEARMQAIH
+297 RLQAVEERMQALH
-310 TTARKYR
+310 ATARKYR

-324 DELLARRQQLDDLQA
+324 AELQARRQQLDDLQA
-339 AQDIN
+339 AQDLN
-344 KIAARETAARGA
+344 KVMAREAAARAA
-356 YLTLAQHLSAARTRA
+356 YLTIAHHLSDARKAAA
-371 AEALS
+371 AALS
-376 AAVTEAMQG
+376 AAITEAMQG
-385 LSMAGGAFSVA
+385 LSMAGGSFAVA
-396 LHKLDEGQSYGL
+396 LHPLEDGLSHGL

-419 GVTARPLARV
+419 GVSPRPLAKV

-457 DEVDTGIGGA
+457 DEVDAGIGGA

-480 RARQVLCVTHLP
+480 RSRQVLCVTHLP
-492 QVAAQAGT
+492 QVAAQAGS
-500 HLLVSKDTVEGSKTD
+500 HLLVSKATTS
-515 GPVNGP
+515 GPGGAV
-521 ITRSRIRP
+521 TRSHIRV
-529 LDTAGRVTETARML
+529 LDAGGRVDETARML

-554 HAEEMVAQGVAQ
+554 HAEEMLAQG
-566 AATQDARGGHAANAG
+566 ARGG
-581 AKSAKGSKDSKDSNK
+581 SATHGS
-596 DADKDGRRARRAVG
+596 KDGRRPRRAAV

>member
-10 FVIVDTLDLDFSAGF
+10 FVIVDTLDLDFTTGF

-56 REGAARA
+56 REGAPRA
-63 SISATFAT
+63 SVSATFST
-71 HATLDA
+71 HPALDA
-77 WLAERELGGDEGN
+77 WLAERELNSEAEDGV
-90 HEVLLR
+90 HTVLLR
-96 RTVDAGGRG
+96 RTVDAGGRS
-105 KAFINGAAATLTQLR
+105 KAFINGTAATLAQLR

-135 QQLLRPDAQR
+135 QLLLRPDAQR
-145 LLFDAHAGLTLQ
+145 LLFDAHAGLTQ
-157 TTAVAEAW
+157 QAGAVAEAW
-165 RAWRACVRQREAVEQ
+165 RAWRACVRQREAVEH

-196 GELDKLAPQPGE
+196 GELDKLNPQPGE
-208 WEEIQTEYNRLSHA
+208 WEEIQSEYNRLSHA
-222 ASLIDGSRTALDALH
+222 AGLIDGSRAALDALS
-237 EADGSVLSSL
+237 EADGSVLSAL
-247 NSLVQKV
+247 NTIVHKLQ
-254 RQLADL
+254 QLADV
-260 DPALNDVLAALE
+260 DGALRDVLAALE
-272 PAQVQAEEAAHS
+272 PAQMQAEEAAHS
-284 LSRYVDRVELDPE
+284 LTRYVDRLELDPE
-297 RLQAVEARMQAIH
+297 RLQAVDERMQALH
-310 TTARKYR
+310 ATARKYR

-324 DELLARRQQLDDLQA
+324 DELVARRQQLDDLQA
-339 AQDIN
+339 AQDLN
-344 KIAARETAARGA
+344 KVMAREAAAKAA
-356 YLTLAQHLSAARTRA
+356 YLTLAQHLSHARKQAAQ
-371 AEALS
+371 ALS
-376 AAVTEAMQG
+376 AAVTDAMQG
-385 LSMAGGAFSVA
+385 LSMAGGSFVA
-396 LHKLDEGQSYGL
+396 ALNALDEGQSHGL

-419 GVTARPLARV
+419 GVSPRPLARV

-449 APTPTLIF
+449 SPTPTLIF

-500 HLLVSKDTVEGSKTD
+500 HLLVSKETTDAGDGS
-515 GPVNGP
+515 V
-521 ITRSRIRP
+521 TRSRIRV
-529 LDTAGRVTETARML
+529 LDPAGRVVETARML

-554 HAEEMVAQGVAQ
+554 HAEEMLAQGMAGGQ
-566 AATQDARGGHAANAG
+566 CSQPARGAG
-581 AKSAKGSKDSKDSNK
+581 G
-596 DADKDGRRARRAVG
+596 KDGRRSRRAAG

>member
-10 FVIVDTLDLDFSAGF
+10 FVIVDALDLDISAGF

-63 SISATFAT
+63 SIGATFST
-71 HATLDA
+71 HASLDD
-77 WLAERELGGDEGN
+77 WLAERELSGEDST
-90 HEVLLR
+90 VLLR
-96 RTVDAGGRG
+96 RTVDAGGRS
-105 KAFINGAAATLTQLR
+105 KAFINGAAATLAQLR

-145 LLFDAHAGLTLQ
+145 LLFDAHAGLTAQ
-157 TTAVAEAW
+157 TAAVAEAW
-165 RAWRACVRQREAVEQ
+165 RAWRACVRQREGVEQ

-196 GELDKLAPQPGE
+196 GELEKLAPQPGE
-208 WEEIQTEYNRLSHA
+208 WDEIQSEYNRLSHA
-222 ASLIDGSRTALDALH
+222 AGLIDGSRAALDALS
-237 EADGSVLSSL
+237 ESDGSVLSAL
-247 NSLVQKV
+247 NTIVHRV
-254 RQLADL
+254 RQLSEI
-260 DPALNDVLAALE
+260 DPALADVMAALE
-272 PAQVQAEEAAHS
+272 PAQVQAQEAAHS
-284 LSRYVDRVELDPE
+284 LTRYVDRLELDPE
-297 RLQAVEARMQAIH
+297 RLQVVEERMHALH

-317 LPPEQLP
+317 LPPEQLG
-324 DELLARRQQLDDLQA
+324 DELIALRQQLDDLHA

-344 KIAARETAARGA
+344 KVKAREAAARAA
-356 YLTLAQHLSAARTRA
+356 YLTLAQHLSAARKVA

-376 AAVTEAMQG
+376 AAVTDAMQG
-385 LSMAGGAFSVA
+385 LSMAGGSFAVA
-396 LHKLDEGQSYGL
+396 LHALEEGQSYGL

-419 GVTARPLARV
+419 GVSARPLARV

-480 RARQVLCVTHLP
+480 RSRQVLCVTHLP
-492 QVAAQAGT
+492 QVAAQAGS
-500 HLLVSKDTVEGSKTD
+500 HLLVSKETTD
-515 GPVNGP
+515 DAGAHQ
-521 ITRSRIRP
+521 TRSRIRA
-529 LDTAGRVTETARML
+529 LDAAGRVVETARML

-554 HAEEMVAQGVAQ
+554 HAEEMLAQGAR
-566 AATQDARGGHAANAG
+566 AAAVQGPGAG
-581 AKSAKGSKDSKDSNK
+581 KE
-596 DADKDGRRARRAVG
+596 GRRARRAAAG

>member
-10 FVIVDTLDLDFSAGF
+10 FVIVDTLDLDFTSGF

-50 ADAGVV
+50 ADAGIV

-63 SISATFAT
+63 SISATFST
-71 HATLDA
+71 HPALDA
-77 WLAERELGGDEGN
+77 WLAERELNAEDDDGAGS
-90 HEVLLR
+90 VLLR
-96 RTVDAGGRG
+96 RTVDAGGRS
-105 KAFINGAAATLTQLR
+105 KAFINGAAATLAQLR

-135 QQLLRPDAQR
+135 QLLLRPDAQR
-145 LLFDAHAGLTLQ
+145 LLFDAHAGLTQ
-157 TTAVAEAW
+157 QAGAVAEAW
-165 RAWRACVRQREAVEQ
+165 RAWRACVRQREAVEH

-196 GELDKLAPQPGE
+196 GELDKLNPQPGE
-208 WEEIQTEYNRLSHA
+208 WEEIQAEYNRLSHA
-222 ASLIDGSRTALDALH
+222 AGLIDGSRAALDALS
-237 EADGSVLSSL
+237 EADGSVLSAL
-247 NSLVQKV
+247 NTIVHRLQ
-254 RQLADL
+254 QLADV
-260 DPALNDVLAALE
+260 DPALRDVLAALE

-284 LSRYVDRVELDPE
+284 LTRYVDRLELDPE
-297 RLQAVEARMQAIH
+297 RLQAVEERMQALH
-310 TTARKYR
+310 ATARKYR

-339 AQDIN
+339 AQDLN
-344 KIAARETAARGA
+344 KVMAREAAAKAA
-356 YLTLAQHLSAARTRA
+356 YLTLAQHLSHARSQAAQ
-371 AEALS
+371 ALS
-376 AAVTEAMQG
+376 AAVTDAMQG
-385 LSMAGGAFSVA
+385 LSMAGGSFVA
-396 LHKLDEGQSYGL
+396 ALNTLEEGQSYGL

-419 GVTARPLARV
+419 GVSARPLARV

-449 APTPTLIF
+449 SPTPTLIF

-500 HLLVSKDTVEGSKTD
+500 HLLVSKETTD
-515 GPVNGP
+515 GGDGSV
-521 ITRSRIRP
+521 TRSRIRM
-529 LDTAGRVTETARML
+529 LDPAGRVVETARML

-554 HAEEMVAQGVAQ
+554 HAEEMLAQGAEAQ
-566 AATQDARGGHAANAG
+566 AGAAVRGT
-581 AKSAKGSKDSKDSNK
+581 AKESRRS
-596 DADKDGRRARRAVG
+596 RRAAG

>member
-10 FVIVDTLDLDFSAGF
+10 FVIVDTLDLDFTTGF

-56 REGAARA
+56 REGSTRA
-63 SISATFAT
+63 SISATFGT
-71 HATLDA
+71 HAALDA
-77 WLAERELGGDEGN
+77 WLAERELSGDETGLDG
-90 HEVLLR
+90 EGTVLLR
-96 RTVDAGGRG
+96 RTVDAGGRS
-105 KAFINGAAATLTQLR
+105 KAFINGTAATLAQLR

-135 QQLLRPDAQR
+135 QLLLRPDAQR
-145 LLFDAHAGLTLQ
+145 HLFDAHAGLTEQ
-157 TTAVAEAW
+157 AGAVAEAW
-165 RAWRACVRQREAVEQ
+165 RAWRTCVRQREAVES

-196 GELDKLAPQPGE
+196 GELDKLAPQAGE
-208 WEEIQTEYNRLSHA
+208 WEEIQGEYNRLSHA
-222 ASLIDGSRTALDALH
+222 AGLIDGSRAALEALS
-237 EADGSVLSSL
+237 EADGAVLSVL
-247 NSLVQKV
+247 NSVVHRLQ
-254 RQLADL
+254 QLADV
-260 DPALNDVLAALE
+260 DPALRDVLAALE
-272 PAQVQAEEAAHS
+272 PAQVQVEEAAHS
-284 LSRYVDRVELDPE
+284 LTRYVDRLELDPE
-297 RLQAVEARMQAIH
+297 RLQAVEARMQALH
-310 TTARKYR
+310 TAARKYR

-344 KIAARETAARGA
+344 KVLAREAAARAA
-356 YLTLAQHLSAARTRA
+356 YLTLARHLSAARKTA
-371 AEALS
+371 AKALS
-376 AAVTEAMQG
+376 GAVTDAMQG
-385 LSMAGGAFSVA
+385 LSMAGGTFVVA
-396 LHKLDEGQSYGL
+396 LNPLDEAEGQSHGL

-419 GVTARPLARV
+419 GVTARPLAKV

-500 HLLVSKDTVEGSKTD
+500 HLLVSKETADATKARAAV
-515 GPVNGP
+515 
-521 ITRSRIRP
+521 TRSRIRV
-529 LDTAGRVTETARML
+529 LDAEGRVNETARML

-548 TATTLQ
+548 TATTTQ
-554 HAEEMVAQGVAQ
+554 HAQEMLAQGARAAELAASQ
-566 AATQDARGGHAANAG
+566 AANQAANQATTAPREG
-581 AKSAKGSKDSKDSNK
+581 GSRRP
-596 DADKDGRRARRAVG
+596 RRAAG

>member
-10 FVIVDTLDLDFSAGF
+10 FVIVDALDLDFSAGF

-63 SISATFAT
+63 GIGATFRT
-71 HATLDA
+71 HPALDD
-77 WLAERELGGDEGN
+77 WLAERELAGDIDDADDEGRGT
-90 HEVLLR
+90 VLLR
-96 RTVDAGGRG
+96 RTVDASGRS
-105 KAFINGAAATLTQLR
+105 KAFINGAAATLAQLR
-120 EVGDQLVDIHGQHAH
+120 EVGDHLVDIHGQHAH

-145 LLFDAHAGLTLQ
+145 QLFDAHAGLTEQ
-157 TTAVAEAW
+157 AAAVAEAW
-165 RAWRACVRQREAVEQ
+165 RAWRACVKQREAVEH

-208 WEEIQTEYNRLSHA
+208 WEDIQTEYNRLSHA
-222 ASLIDGSRTALDALH
+222 AGLIDGSRAALDALS
-237 EADGSVLSSL
+237 ESDGAVTSVLNGVVHRL
-247 NSLVQKV
+247 Q
-254 RQLADL
+254 QLADV
-260 DPALNDVLAALE
+260 DPALRDVLAALE
-272 PAQVQAEEAAHS
+272 PALVQVEEAAHS
-284 LSRYVDRVELDPE
+284 LNRYVDRLELDPE
-297 RLQAVEARMQAIH
+297 RLQAVEDRMQALH
-310 TTARKYR
+310 ATARKYR
-317 LPPEQLP
+317 LPPEQLS

-344 KIAARETAARGA
+344 KVLAREAAARAA
-356 YLTLAQHLSAARTRA
+356 YLTLAQHLSASRKVA
-371 AEALS
+371 ADALS
-376 AAVTEAMQG
+376 AAVTDAMQG
-385 LSMAGGAFSVA
+385 LSMAGGTFAVA
-396 LHKLDEGQSYGL
+396 LNPLDEGQSHGL
-408 EQVEFLVAGHA
+408 EQIEFLVAGHA
-419 GVTARPLARV
+419 GVSARPLARV

-500 HLLVSKDTVEGSKTD
+500 HLLVSKETGKPD
-515 GPVNGP
+515 GKDGKDGAV
-521 ITRSRIRP
+521 TRSRIRV
-529 LDTAGRVTETARML
+529 LDAQGRVQETARML

-548 TATTLQ
+548 TATTMQ
-554 HAEEMVAQGVAQ
+554 HAEEMLAQGLAQGALAAAQ
-566 AATQDARGGHAANAG
+566 AANAPREGGG
-581 AKSAKGSKDSKDSNK
+581 RKP
-596 DADKDGRRARRAVG
+596 RRAAG

>member
-10 FVIVDTLDLDFSAGF
+10 FVIVDTLELDFSSGF

-63 SISATFAT
+63 SVSATFAT
-71 HATLDA
+71 HPALDA
-77 WLAERELGGDEGN
+77 WLAEQALSEDDGT
-90 HEVLLR
+90 VLLR
-96 RTVDAGGRG
+96 RTVDGSGRS
-105 KAFINGAAATLTQLR
+105 KAFINGHAATLAQLR

-135 QQLLRPDAQR
+135 QLLLRPDAQR
-145 LLFDAHAGLTLQ
+145 VLLDAHAGLTAQ
-157 TTAVAEAW
+157 AAAVAEAW
-165 RAWRACVRQREAVEQ
+165 RTWRACVKQREAVEQ

-196 GELDKLAPQPGE
+196 GELEKLAPQAGE
-208 WEEIQTEYNRLSHA
+208 WETIQAEHHRLSHSA
-222 ASLIDGSRTALDALH
+222 NLIEGSRAALEALS
-237 EADGSVLSSL
+237 EADGSVLSVL
-247 NSLVQKV
+247 NGVVQRL
-254 RQLADL
+254 RQLADI
-260 DPALNDVLAALE
+260 DPALSDVLAALE

-284 LSRYVDRVELDPE
+284 LTRYVDRIELDPE
-297 RLQAVEARMQAIH
+297 RLQAVEERMQALH
-310 TTARKYR
+310 AAARKYR
-317 LPPEQLP
+317 LQPEQLP
-324 DELLARRQQLDDLQA
+324 DELQQRQRQLDELQA

-344 KIAARETAARGA
+344 KIIAREAAARAA
-356 YLTLAQHLSAARTRA
+356 YLTIAQHLSDSRRA
-371 AEALS
+371 AAERLS

-385 LSMAGGAFSVA
+385 LSMAGGSFSVA
-396 LHKLDEGQSYGL
+396 LHAVDEGQSYGL
-408 EQVEFLVAGHA
+408 EQIEFLVAGHA
-419 GVTARPLARV
+419 GVTARPLAKV

-492 QVAAQAGT
+492 QVAAQAT
-500 HLLVSKDTVEGSKTD
+500 HHLLVSKETTGDGDGTV
-515 GPVNGP
+515 
-521 ITRSRIRP
+521 TRSHIRL
-529 LDTAGRVTETARML
+529 LDAAGRVVETARML

-554 HAEEMVAQGVAQ
+554 HAEEMLAQGAR
-566 AATQDARGGHAANAG
+566 AAAPSG
-581 AKSAKGSKDSKDSNK
+581 
-596 DADKDGRRARRAVG
+596 KDGRRARRSAG

>member
-10 FVIVDTLDLDFSAGF
+10 FVIVDTLDLDFSTGF

-50 ADAGVV
+50 ADAGIV
-56 REGAARA
+56 REGAVRA
-63 SISATFAT
+63 SISATFHT
-71 HATLDA
+71 HAALDA
-77 WLAERELGGDEGN
+77 WLAERELAGDDDT
-90 HEVLLR
+90 VLLR
-96 RTVDAGGRG
+96 RTVDASGRS
-105 KAFINGAAATLTQLR
+105 KAFINGAAATLAQLR

-135 QQLLRPDAQR
+135 QLLLRPDAQR
-145 LLFDAHAGLTLQ
+145 QLFDAHAGLTEQ
-157 TTAVAEAW
+157 AGAVAEAW
-165 RAWRACVRQREAVEQ
+165 RAWRVCVKLREAVEH

-208 WEEIQTEYNRLSHA
+208 WEEIQSEYNRLSHA
-222 ASLIDGSRTALDALH
+222 AGLIDGSRAALDALS
-237 EADGSVLSSL
+237 ESDGAVTSVLGGVVHR
-247 NSLVQKV
+247 VQ
-254 RQLADL
+254 QLADV
-260 DPALNDVLAALE
+260 DPALRDVLAALE
-272 PAQVQAEEAAHS
+272 PALVQVEEAAHS
-284 LSRYVDRVELDPE
+284 LNRYVDRLELDPE
-297 RLQAVEARMQAIH
+297 RLQAVEERMQALH
-310 TTARKYR
+310 ATARKYR
-317 LPPEQLP
+317 LPPEQLA
-324 DELLARRQQLDDLQA
+324 DELLARKQQLDDLQA

-344 KIAARETAARGA
+344 KVLAREAAARAA
-356 YLTLAQHLSAARTRA
+356 YLTLAQHLSASRKVA
-371 AEALS
+371 ANALS

-385 LSMAGGAFSVA
+385 LSMAGGTFLVA
-396 LHKLDEGQSYGL
+396 LNPLVEGQSHGL

-419 GVTARPLARV
+419 GVSARPLARV

-480 RARQVLCVTHLP
+480 RSRQVLCVTHLP

-500 HLLVSKDTVEGSKTD
+500 HLLVSKESREAKENKG
-515 GPVNGP
+515 GA
-521 ITRSRIRP
+521 ITRSRIRV
-529 LDTAGRVTETARML
+529 LDADGRVQETARML

-548 TATTLQ
+548 TATTMQ
-554 HAEEMVAQGVAQ
+554 HAEEMLAQGAR
-566 AATQDARGGHAANAG
+566 ATVPAANAPR
-581 AKSAKGSKDSKDSNK
+581 
-596 DADKDGRRARRAVG
+596 DGGGKKPRRAAG